1 MSAITVHLT
10 GCIVKSVRADMLKNR
25 ATITMETYLDEE
37 MMDAK
42 RLLAILAVDES
53 PVDLTIIEQQMRLP
67 LHAAQPNRL
76 AEARAEY
83 VTDGA
88 DNGQEVG

>member
-1 MSAITVHLT
+1 MSTVTVHLT

-53 PVDLTIIEQQMRLP
+53 PVDLIITEQQMRLP
-67 LHAAQPNRL
+67 FHAAQATLKESSPEYN
-76 AEARAEY
+76 AGAKEAS
-83 VTDGA
+83 
-88 DNGQEVG
+88 